1 MIRRGTKV
9 QLLVFALITV
19 LGLSYVSARYV
30 GLGERLTGAGYVV
43 TVDFA
48 MAGGIFENAEVTYR
62 GVAVGRVDR
71 LRLARDGVHVDL
83 RIDEGARIPADT
95 AAVVENRSA
104 VGEQYVDLQPRR
116 QGGPFLADGDR
127 IAEEQTRTPLPTE
140 VLLLNLDRLV
150 RSVDK
155 RDLVVVI
162 DELGKAFGGT
172 GRDLQRLLD
181 SGDALTRAAVDAL
194 PETIRLIEDG
204 LTVLATQRE
213 SGSAIKGFAADL
225 ADFSRTLK
233 NSDGDLRKVLD
244 NGVVASRELRS
255 LIAENRPEISAL
267 LANLLTTGQVTV
279 ARLDGVEQVLVTYP
293 DNVAGGYTVVPGDGS
308 SHFGLVL
315 NSDPPS
321 CRKGYEGTDQR
332 TPAATSDVPAN
343 TDARCAEPRG
353 SKTTVRGAQNA
364 PAPSN
369 RYGSPVART
378 GTNQDDPTGPVS
390 SLDLTGYHPVSGL
403 ATGAGD
409 VPLVVGSRGGQ
420 ERAFGEESWRWLLLG
435 PLSR

>member
-1 MIRRGTKV
+1 
-9 QLLVFALITV
+9 
-19 LGLSYVSARYV
+19 
-30 GLGERLTGAGYVV
+30 
-43 TVDFA
+43 
-48 MAGGIFENAEVTYR
+48 
-62 GVAVGRVDR
+62 
-71 LRLARDGVHVDL
+71 
-83 RIDEGARIPADT
+83 
-95 AAVVENRSA
+95 
-104 VGEQYVDLQPRR
+104 
-116 QGGPFLADGDR
+116 
-127 IAEEQTRTPLPTE
+127 
-140 VLLLNLDRLV
+140 
-150 RSVDK
+150 
-155 RDLVVVI
+155 VVI
-162 DELGKAFGGT
+162 DELGKAFGGS

-204 LTVLATQRE
+204 QTVLATQRE
-213 SGSAIKGFAADL
+213 SGSAIQSFAADL
-225 ADFSRTLK
+225 ADFSETLAT
-233 NSDGDLRKVLD
+233 SDGDLRKVLD
-244 NGVVASRELRS
+244 NGVVASRELRT

-279 ARLDGVEQVLVTYP
+279 ARLDGLEQVLVTYP

-353 SKTTVRGAQNA
+353 SETTVRGAQNA
-364 PAPSN
+364 PAPNN
-369 RYGSPVART
+369 RYGSPVPTTGST
-378 GTNQDDPTGPVS
+378 GTSQVDQGAVS
-390 SLDLTGYHPVSGL
+390 SLDLTGYDPVSGL

-409 VPLVVGSRGGQ
+409 VPLAVGSRGGQ
-420 ERAFGEESWRWLLLG
+420 ERALGEESWTWLILG